1 MKTATSQAVSNA
13 AEAPASLFDDQIAPG
28 PALASATDGVIRPLP
43 NRPSRQA
50 ACLPAAGFRRP
61 QPTDRSTTRAR
72 QGTHPRVPA
81 RNASARLRRP
91 LAVLAALVVGLL
103 VSAATLPAA
112 FATIPDPGGAVG
124 YAGVGPASAP
134 AVRVVVTGGMAGWQI
149 TSIAIGSALFAAT
162 AAVLL
167 YRALAV
173 RKAASATTA

>member
-1 MKTATSQAVSNA
+1 MQTAASQAVSNA
-13 AEAPASLFDDQIAPG
+13 AEALASPFDDQIAPD
-28 PALASATDGVIRPLP
+28 PALAPATDRVIRPLP
-43 NRPSRQA
+43 NRPSRQV
-50 ACLPAAGFRRP
+50 
-61 QPTDRSTTRAR
+61 PT
-72 QGTHPRVPA
+72 

-103 VSAATLPAA
+103 ASAATVPAA

>member
-1 MKTATSQAVSNA
+1 MKTAASQAVSNA
-13 AEAPASLFDDQIAPG
+13 AEALASLFDDQIAPD
-28 PALASATDGVIRPLP
+28 P
-43 NRPSRQA
+43 
-50 ACLPAAGFRRP
+50 
-61 QPTDRSTTRAR
+61 AR

-103 VSAATLPAA
+103 ASAATVPAA

-124 YAGVGPASAP
+124 YAGIGPASAP

>member
-1 MKTATSQAVSNA
+1 MKTAASQAVSNA
-13 AEAPASLFDDQIAPG
+13 AEALASLFDDQIAPD
-28 PALASATDGVIRPLP
+28 PALAPATDGVIRPLP
-43 NRPSRQA
+43 NRPSRQ
-50 ACLPAAGFRRP
+50 
-61 QPTDRSTTRAR
+61 
-72 QGTHPRVPA
+72 VPA

-103 VSAATLPAA
+103 ASAATVPAA
-112 FATIPDPGGAVG
+112 FATIPDPGGAAGDVG
-124 YAGVGPASAP
+124 FAPASAP